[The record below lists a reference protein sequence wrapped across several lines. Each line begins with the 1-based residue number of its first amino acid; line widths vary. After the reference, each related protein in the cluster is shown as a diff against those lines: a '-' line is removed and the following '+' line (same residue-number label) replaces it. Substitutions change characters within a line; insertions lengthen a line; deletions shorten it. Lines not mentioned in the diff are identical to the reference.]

1 MTLEIGTTVSG
12 EIVDVRPEGVV
23 VSLPE
28 GQSGLVA
35 ACESLPSETL
45 KDRFHTGERVT
56 VRIVEK
62 KEDGRFNLSV
72 LPLQES
78 KPDDR
83 FDRDFHRLN
92 HVLNR
97 RPTKLTPEQPQRD
110 PMSEESIKEWISQ
123 AEQAIGRLH
132 RHRAKRLSETF
143 HDESEGGADAKRRR
157 HHRQGTV

>member
-1 MTLEIGTTVSG
+1 MTLETGATVSG
-12 EIVDVRPEGVV
+12 EIVDIRPEGVI

-62 KEDGRFNLSV
+62 EEDGRFNLAILPPQEGRSV
-72 LPLQES
+72 
-78 KPDDR
+78 DR

-92 HVLNR
+92 HVLSR
-97 RPTKLTPEQPQRD
+97 RPTKLTSEQVRRN
-110 PMSEESIKEWISQ
+110 PMSEERIKEWISQ
-123 AEQAIGRLH
+123 AEQAIGHLH

-143 HDESEGGADAKRRR
+143 HDDKSEGGPHAKRNR
-157 HHRQGTV
+157 HHR